1 MEGITMKSLV
11 LSLFVAG
18 TLVGCSTAST
28 KSPDVSD
35 GIRKALD
42 QARLTDVSV
51 SQDRDK
57 GVVTLGGHVRADSD
71 KAQAGSIADSLA
83 AGQVVANE
91 IGVRPPG
98 LERDAKAVASEL
110 DKGVEHN
117 LDAALIQ
124 NDLHDDVKYAVK
136 VGVVTLTGEVDSE
149 RKREHAG
156 KVASSVPNVE
166 QVVNELQVKDQ
177 KATSR

>member
-1 MEGITMKSLV
+1 MKSLF
-11 LSLFVAG
+11 LTLLVAG
-18 TLVGCSTAST
+18 TAVGCSMRST

-35 GIRKALD
+35 SIRNSLN

-57 GVVTLGGHVRADSD
+57 GVVTLGGYVAADSD
-71 KAQAGSIADSLA
+71 KANAGSIAESLSV
-83 AGQVVANE
+83 GQVVANQ
-91 IGVRPPG
+91 IAVRPPG
-98 LERDAKAVASEL
+98 LERDAKAVTSDL
-110 DKGVEHN
+110 DRGIEQN

-124 NDLHDDVKYAVK
+124 NALHDEVKYSVTT
-136 VGVVTLTGEVDSE
+136 GVVTITGEVNSE
-149 RKREHAG
+149 RRRAEAG
-156 KVASSVPNVE
+156 RVASSVPNVA